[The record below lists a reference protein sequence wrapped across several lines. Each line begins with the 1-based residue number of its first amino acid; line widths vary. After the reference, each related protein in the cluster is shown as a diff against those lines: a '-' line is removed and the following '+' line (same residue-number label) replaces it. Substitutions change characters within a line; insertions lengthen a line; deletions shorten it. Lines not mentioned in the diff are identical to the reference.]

1 MPVRSVRAL
10 VLRKTKLG
18 ETDIIV
24 TMLAS
29 DGHQLRA
36 VAKGMRKPGSR
47 LGGRLEPY
55 SVVDLMLH
63 IGRSLDGVT
72 EAESV
77 RTHAALREDFDRSTA
92 AGVVVDVLDK
102 VSLEGQGEERLFG
115 LTEATLTALEDV
127 SAGSLELVVVAFL
140 GKIMAMQGYR
150 PELDSCACCAEHATG
165 GRLFSLVDGGVLC
178 PDCGDGTGAA
188 FRFSEEG
195 RVLLARL
202 LGATMP
208 EVVELADTVDPV
220 TVAECFDLLRG
231 FVGYHVPA
239 RLRALDF
246 YAGMRS

>member
-1 MPVRSVRAL
+1 MPLRSVRAL

-18 ETDIIV
+18 ETDTIV
-24 TMLAS
+24 TMLGS
-29 DGHQLRA
+29 DGYQLRA

-55 SVVDLMLH
+55 SVVDLLLH
-63 IGRSLDGVT
+63 IGRSLDVVT

-102 VSLEGQGEERLFG
+102 VSVEGQGEQRLFG
-115 LTEATLTALEDV
+115 LTDATLTALEDV
-127 SAGSLELVVVAFL
+127 SAEGLELVVVAFL

-150 PELDSCACCAEHATG
+150 PELDSCACCAEHAAG

-178 PDCGDGTGAA
+178 PGCGDGTGAA
-188 FRFSEEG
+188 LHFSEEG
-195 RVLLARL
+195 RVLLGKV

-208 EVVELADTVDPV
+208 EVVELADTVDHV
-220 TVAECFDLLRG
+220 TVRECFDLLRG

-246 YAGMRS
+246 YAGMQP